1 VFHFDFTA
9 TRDRL
14 EPTLLDT
21 NTTDGTKLEWTQI
34 VCGRYYTV
42 GLTKMGE
49 VFTWGL
55 NDWGQLGHGDWNE
68 RTIPTKVAA
77 LAGLVVIK
85 ISCGSIH
92 IAALTDKGEILTWYV
107 PVR

>member
-1 VFHFDFTA
+1 MFHFDFTA

-34 VCGRYYTV
+34 DCGRHYTV
-42 GLTKMGE
+42 GLTKNGE
-49 VFTWGL
+49 VFTCGL
-55 NDWGQLGHGDWNE
+55 NVYGLLGHGDRKE

-85 ISCGSIH
+85 ISCGSMH
-92 IAALTDKGEILTWYV
+92 IAALTDKGEIFTWYV
-107 PVR
+107 R